1 MPKVFVCFFLFF
13 LYSKQTN
20 LQTVRLVHSLNHEC
34 GLHQTHSAF
43 KLLVVLTEKQQ
54 QKYCD
59 KEQWQFLVYI
69 ISITSEDRAYS
80 VPVASVLTE
89 QGSEQ
94 ALVAGL
100 MALREK
106 HPHFYP
112 R

>member
-1 MPKVFVCFFLFF
+1 MPKVFCFVFPLFYI
-13 LYSKQTN
+13 YSKQTN

-43 KLLVVLTEKQQ
+43 KLLVLTEKQQ

-59 KEQWQFLVYI
+59 KEQWQFSVYI